1 MPEIKR
7 TFSGS
12 KMNKDVDE
20 RIVPPTEY
28 RDALNVEIN
37 TSESSNV
44 GTVQT
49 TLGNTVLTSIFPTGS
64 TCVGSIASTKNDKIY
79 WLIAGASKSTIGSEA
94 GGGDDYTLVIKKDY
108 IVEWDVHTATFRYI
122 LVDIY
127 EVKTTHTNAGHS
139 PYDHLHIV
147 DGGNN
152 SVNITGVRIGMNISG
167 TFINNS
173 GASILSPSGENVDN
187 GDTYTVF
194 RSDNITVVDIQ
205 KDTGTLSDWRIY
217 PSVPLVSALN
227 DSITFTS
234 ERLLNFDSNRLITG
248 INVLDGML
256 FWTDDHSEPKK
267 INIERCALGTGG
279 LEYLKGG
286 GIAGFDDADET
297 QTSNVFNQI
306 TDGVGDVDRTDHF
319 HTRLVSSTDGFTL
332 EVMTNPKKQKAIWLE
347 EEHITVIKKAPLTP
361 PYLKMSSTEVER
373 IDPNT
378 GVANSIFTSLSAYS
392 FANPSDPTSIITSGP
407 NVISNLNFE
416 SSVDFRVG
424 DTIILTSD
432 PDANGSSFVDHEV
445 RIRIEAPLPSGAPP
459 AQSGYSFSVL
469 SIDDNI
475 GTSAVDWSVRL
486 EQSKPLFE
494 SKFPRFAYRYKY
506 KDGEYSPFSPF
517 SEVAFLA
524 GDFNYVCKQGYNL
537 GMSNQLRTLKITD
550 YVVEP
555 AAKGEDVIEIDIL
568 FKNENSP
575 NIYTVKTIKPSDD
588 HPVWPDLYN
597 NSSARGEY
605 EIESELIHAVVATN
619 QLIRP
624 WDNVPIQA
632 KAQDVTGNRLIYGNY
647 VQNYDM
653 IPNIGG
659 VEITPGIQV
668 GLESTLG
675 DLVSG
680 VTDAVPSP
688 SKSVKSLR
696 TYQVGVV
703 YRDKYGRE
711 TPVQA
716 GDAVNSVIE
725 IDKKECVAFN
735 KIKAQITSP
744 PPFWADSWKFFI
756 KETSNE
762 YYNLAMDRWY
772 NAEDGNVWI
781 SFPSAE
787 RNKVQED
794 TFLILKKQHDNDTPV
809 TDEARYKVVAVS
821 NEAPDFIKLN
831 QKPVGK
837 LLSLENKVDPN
848 NFPYVNFQHLSVNA
862 SAINSA
868 ILAMTVNGT
877 DTVKDPDLRGVMHSG
892 YLFMRIGDLYSK
904 SNWYKI
910 ANIVDQGSDTKITID
925 GIFGEDMR
933 FASPLQ
939 TTASIS
945 DGLFLEVVTKIP
957 ENKAEFDGRFFVKVL
972 RDLVLVENI
981 LSKIGD
987 VDYQVINSMNTFY
1000 VKYLNAEDS
1009 GSDSI
1014 FASKNSGS
1022 NSTYNLFP
1030 KNHSS
1035 NSSVNAH
1042 FNNLPGII
1050 LSANINRKEGIQAWW
1065 RAWNNIGDPAKS
1077 DKNKY
1082 SSGDGGWF
1090 IDSAITANEVTIA
1103 DSSFLKVVLGGDV
1116 DAGASGSNHNSDIA
1130 HETHGVFDA
1139 GNPNYANVH
1148 NTGISGTG
1156 TAISLSWSG
1165 IGSEY
1170 EVYNGNKPANE
1181 NFGVGSGIEPEQA
1194 PYVKLLKA
1202 KGTKF
1207 RFSQDPDGI
1216 IYTIKHTKQLTKRY
1230 NFDTDNSTTL
1240 GIEYHDAF
1248 DRIENKRY
1256 TLKLVVQTENGN
1268 GIGVEGV
1275 GYNPTIP
1282 YNAAVNG
1289 GDAWDDCD
1297 SNSSVRI
1304 EFVEPYDDEDNKF
1317 TSDNPAIWETEPK
1330 ENIEL
1335 DIYYEASPAYPTT
1348 INAKTNEQFA
1358 KIGSIVQNESLIST
1372 STPWSGTTKVLSWS
1386 ETTVTLDTA
1395 QICFVDNVIS
1405 FTAPDGGA
1413 TRLVVKTANATAA
1426 ANIEFKDTPHE
1437 QVVTL
1442 PYSNCFAFGNGVE
1455 SNRIKDDYNEIF
1467 IKNGVKASA
1476 VLAKHYEQERR
1487 SAGMIH
1493 SGIYNSTSGKNDLN
1507 QFIQGEAITKD
1518 LNPRHGSIQKL
1529 LNRNTDLV
1537 AITEDKCFQILS
1549 NKDALFNADGSTQLM
1564 ASNKVLGTAK
1574 AYTGD
1579 FGTTNPESVAQDN
1592 FRAYFVDRT
1601 RGKVCRLSMDGVT
1614 PISSAGMHDWFAD
1627 NLQVSTGNLDNG
1639 TVGNKYK
1646 ISVASVIG
1654 SFDSKKQLYN
1664 ATIRQKAE
1672 TIKGFSYESPIDT
1685 YYTVSYSEM
1694 AKGWVSFKSFFPESG
1709 VSLNNEYYTW
1719 KDAELYKHHDN
1730 DIRNNFYGVQ
1740 YDSSIK
1746 TILNDQP
1753 GSIKSF
1759 NTLNYEGS
1767 QAKVNQHKLTTNTT
1781 DANGANVSQQ
1791 DGQYYNLNAKT
1802 GWYVDSF
1809 TTNEQTAI
1817 IPEFIEKEGK
1827 WFNYIRGEATTLA
1840 NLDQTEFSVQGIGS
1854 AASSS
1859 SSGTVLEK
1867 SNFII
1872 TNNTSTSYVGA
1883 DGSGSAWDST
1893 AD

>member
-79 WLIAGASKSTIGSEA
+79 WLIAGAPLT
-94 GGGDDYTLVIKKDY
+94 TNNVTIKKDY
-108 IVEWDVHTATFRYI
+108 IVEWDVQTATFRYI
-122 LVDIY
+122 LIDIY
-127 EVKTTHTNAGHS
+127 EVVAITPALSTATAGFLYVPEVS
-139 PYDHLHIV
+139 NVETY
-147 DGGNN
+147 NN
-152 SVNITGVRIGMNISG
+152 NGIRIGMGI
-167 TFINNS
+167 TC
-173 GASILSPSGENVDN
+173 ANVSVTDKVEV
-187 GDTYTVF
+187 T
-194 RSDNITVVDIQ
+194 DIQ
-205 KDTGTLSDWRIY
+205 FDSGNNRWKIFTSSDFATGNAET
-217 PSVPLVSALN
+217 
-227 DSITFTS
+227 ITFNS
-234 ERLLNFDSNRLITG
+234 QRLLNFDNSRLITG

-279 LEYLKGG
+279 LQYLKGG
-286 GIAGFDDADET
+286 TVTGFANADIT

-306 TDGVGDVDRTDHF
+306 SDGVGDVDRTDHF

-332 EVMTNPKKQKAIWLE
+332 EVMTNRLKQKAIWLE

-378 GVANSIFTSLSAYS
+378 GIANSIFTSLSAYS
-392 FANPSDPTSIITSGP
+392 FANPSDPTNIITSGP
-407 NVISNLNFE
+407 NVISGLNFG

-424 DTIILTSD
+424 DTIILTND
-432 PDANGSSFVDHEV
+432 PDANASSFVDHEV
-445 RIRIEAPLPSGAPP
+445 RIRIEAPLPLGAPP
-459 AQSGYSFSVL
+459 AQNGYSFSVL
-469 SIDDNI
+469 SIDSNI

-605 EIESELIHAVVATN
+605 EIESELIHAVVPTN

-837 LLSLENKVDPN
+837 LLSLENKVDNN
-848 NFPYVNFQHLSVNA
+848 NFPYVNFQHLSVDTEA
-862 SAINSA
+862 VNSA
-868 ILAMTVNGT
+868 ILAMTVNGP

-987 VDYQVINSMNTFY
+987 VDYQVMNSMNTFY
-1000 VKYLNAEDS
+1000 VKYSNVLDGAN
-1009 GSDSI
+1009 SI
-1014 FASKNSGS
+1014 FSQKNFGHTFTGGTSE
-1022 NSTYNLFP
+1022 YNLFP
-1030 KNHSS
+1030 KNHS
-1035 NSSVNAH
+1035 NNAGVQAH
-1042 FNNLPGII
+1042 STKILFGGTPGDT
-1050 LSANINRKEGIQAWW
+1050 NRREGMQAWW
-1065 RAWNNIGDPAKS
+1065 RAWNNIGEGGD
-1077 DKNKY
+1077 DKKKY
-1082 SSGDGGWF
+1082 HSGAGGWF

-1230 NFDTDNSTTL
+1230 NFDADNHTTAL
-1240 GIEYHDAF
+1240 IQTKDAF

-1256 TLKLVVQTENGN
+1256 TLKLVVQTDNGN

-1282 YNAAVNG
+1282 YNATLHG

-1395 QICFVDNVIS
+1395 QVCFVDDVIS

-1537 AITEDKCFQILS
+1537 AITEDKCFKILA

-1564 ASNKVLGTAK
+1564 ASNKVLGQATAY
-1574 AYTGD
+1574 AGD

-1627 NLQVSTGNLDNG
+1627 NLQVSTGNLITG
-1639 TVGNKYK
+1639 TVGINYK
-1646 ISVASVIG
+1646 TTIASVIG

-1672 TIKGFSYESPIDT
+1672 TIKGSTFEPPSDV

-1817 IPEFIEKEGK
+1817 IPEFIKKEGK

-1840 NLDQTEFSVQGIGS
+1840 NLDQKEFSVQGIGV

-1859 SSGTVLEK
+1859 SSGTVLAK